1 MNTYIKNVKEK
12 SNNILILAIL
22 FTLGIYFIFG
32 CISLGS
38 DLFYCITGEE
48 GYSWSEDIEWII
60 ESSILMLLVAITI
73 MSVIMAGKGKRKL
86 MVVAI
91 VILAGLMIYNMS
103 PGMLNCLVLAIVWNK
118 NAMAESP
125 LDDDVLLKTTI
136 ILAVISFV
144 STLLLPLYGMLMML
158 LSPANVDMTWM
169 LFVFGS
175 QLMSF
180 VIKPELIVMVYL
192 FRKSK
197 GCEDDVHTR
206 IRKAG
211 KIYFALWTVL
221 VVVMLLAD
229 LTQNGVLSQWFGIG
243 GADVE
248 AGDWS
253 EWETE

>member
-1 MNTYIKNVKEK
+1 M
-12 SNNILILAIL
+12 
-22 FTLGIYFIFG
+22 
-32 CISLGS
+32 
-38 DLFYCITGEE
+38 
-48 GYSWSEDIEWII
+48 
-60 ESSILMLLVAITI
+60 
-73 MSVIMAGKGKRKL
+73 
-86 MVVAI
+86 
-91 VILAGLMIYNMS
+91 
-103 PGMLNCLVLAIVWNK
+103 
-118 NAMAESP
+118 
-125 LDDDVLLKTTI
+125 LLKTTI

-144 STLLLPLYGMLMML
+144 STLLLPLYGMFLML

-180 VIKPELIVMVYL
+180 VIKPELIVMIYL

-197 GCEDDVHTR
+197 ECEDDVHTR